1 MNKAKYEELFAAF
14 ERAPMKEFLE
24 LLFDGVPPELKKR
37 LIIEDVSYH
46 RHSAAIVTLD
56 AWMVIDSPDS
66 EQWIWVRV
74 EFDAS
79 HNSLEEPSSSDPA
92 MQASMYRNNCTT
104 RQPSA
109 IPRYKAR
116 MTPRQLYGRQ
126 PSVPS
131 SHRVS

>member
-14 ERAPMKEFLE
+14 GRAPMKEFLE

-46 RHSAAIVTLD
+46 RLSATIVTLD

-66 EQWIWVRV
+66 ERWIWERV

-79 HNSLEEPSSSDPA
+79 LNTIEEQFLAKDSYRQQELHSLEECFYYYERKNA
-92 MQASMYRNNCTT
+92 E
-104 RQPSA
+104 
-109 IPRYKAR
+109 
-116 MTPRQLYGRQ
+116 
-126 PSVPS
+126 
-131 SHRVS
+131 